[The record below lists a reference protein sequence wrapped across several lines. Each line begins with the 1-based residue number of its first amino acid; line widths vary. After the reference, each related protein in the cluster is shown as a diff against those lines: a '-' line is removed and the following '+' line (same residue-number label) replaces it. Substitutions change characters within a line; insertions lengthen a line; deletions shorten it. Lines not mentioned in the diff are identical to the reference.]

1 MIAHRFRS
9 PESALKE
16 VLRIVPELPSLVEHA
31 VHRSRELQVG
41 LMPEIAD
48 ASLPD
53 VFRAQLGQ
61 ALVDAGV
68 GGEECLFE
76 LGSRNSVQLRLGAAG
91 DVVVRVLK
99 KPRGACIPQPRS
111 QARTLEYHQESLFD
125 EELPESDVVTVV
137 WTWGVTRA
145 GDIVQHL
152 LMPQAGSDEDDQNAT
167 AVWRIAVIDS
177 ATALDDITVAEDIA
191 VQDDLDDKFHLRA
204 DAAREE
210 DGDDPS

>member
-1 MIAHRFRS
+1 M
-9 PESALKE
+9 
-16 VLRIVPELPSLVEHA
+16 
-31 VHRSRELQVG
+31 
-41 LMPEIAD
+41 MPEIAD

-68 GGEECLFE
+68 GGEECRFE
-76 LGSRNSVQLRLGAAG
+76 LGIRNSVQLRLGAAG

-99 KPRGACIPQPRS
+99 KPRGACTPQPRS
-111 QARTLEYHQESLFD
+111 QARALEYHQESLFA

-137 WTWGVTRA
+137 WTWGMTRT

-152 LMPQAGSDEDDQNAT
+152 LMPQAGSDESDQNAT

-177 ATALDDITVAEDIA
+177 AAALDDITAAEDIA
-191 VQDDLDDKFHLRA
+191 VQDDLDEEFRLRT
-204 DAAREE
+204 DDAREE